1 MKKRRAGLLRD
12 RPGMSAVE
20 SAVVYPVTMLL
31 LIGTMVVG
39 LGNFRYQQ
47 LQSLA
52 RDAARYA
59 SVRGPNYVAANASSG
74 ASLPT
79 AANVQTYVQGRS
91 AGMSGLECTDVS
103 YSSNTDPCTVSV
115 TLSYTWKPEG
125 YFSAMTW
132 TATSTMPV
140 TY

>member
-1 MKKRRAGLLRD
+1 
-12 RPGMSAVE
+12 MSAVE
-20 SAVVYPVTMLL
+20 SAVVYPMTIML

-52 RDAARYA
+52 REGARYA
-59 SVRGPNYVAANASSG
+59 SVRGPNYAAATGKSE
-74 ASLPT
+74 AT
-79 AANVQTYVQGRS
+79 ADAVLTYVKGLS
-91 AGMSGLECTDVS
+91 AGMSGLQCTAVT
-103 YSSNTDPCTVSV
+103 YSAVTDPCTVSV
-115 TLSYTWKPEG
+115 TLTYTWNPEG
-125 YFSAMTW
+125 YFQSMTW

>member
-1 MKKRRAGLLRD
+1 MTRCRACLRERR
-12 RPGMSAVE
+12 GMSAVE

-52 RDAARYA
+52 REAARYA
-59 SVRGPNYVAANASSG
+59 SVRGPNYVAATGDSS
-74 ASLPT
+74 PT
-79 AANVQTYVQGRS
+79 AATIQTYVEGLS
-91 AGMSGLECTDVS
+91 AGMPGLECTDVS
-103 YSSNTDPCTVSV
+103 YSADTDPCTVSV
-115 TLSYTWKPEG
+115 TLSYTWIPEG
-125 YFSAMTW
+125 YFQPMTW
-132 TATSTMPV
+132 TVTSTMPV

>member
-1 MKKRRAGLLRD
+1 
-12 RPGMSAVE
+12 VE

-52 RDAARYA
+52 REGARYA
-59 SVRGPNYVAANASSG
+59 SVRGPNYVAATGNAE
-74 ASLPT
+74 AT
-79 AANVQTYVQGRS
+79 AATVQTYVQGLS
-91 AGMSGLECTDVS
+91 AGMSGLQCTAVN
-103 YSSNTDPCTVSV
+103 YSSTTDPCSVSV
-115 TLSYTWKPEG
+115 TLSYTWNPEG
-125 YFSAMTW
+125 YFSPMTW
-132 TATSTMPV
+132 TVTSTMPV